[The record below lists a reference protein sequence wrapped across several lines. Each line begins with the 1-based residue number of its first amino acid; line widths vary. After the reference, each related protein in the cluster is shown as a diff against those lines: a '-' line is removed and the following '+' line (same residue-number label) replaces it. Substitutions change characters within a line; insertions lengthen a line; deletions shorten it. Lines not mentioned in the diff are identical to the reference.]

1 MTLLDDDY
9 TESDRWDWDQSD
21 DSQYCQHG
29 TFIGSWWG
37 PDILCGWCEDG
48 ISYVSMRRALKAQA
62 RRALAREA
70 EQLDAAFAN
79 LMESVGYKSSL
90 ATWFTSYIMDHV
102 EPKHPKWVQR
112 EYLTGKRVHR

>member
-1 MTLLDDDY
+1 MTMLDDDY
-9 TESDRWDWDQSD
+9 TEADRWDWDQSD

-48 ISYVSMRRALKAQA
+48 ISYRQMRRWQKAA
-62 RRALAREA
+62 KRREFAQEA
-70 EQLDAAFAN
+70 ERMDAAFAAIR
-79 LMESVGYKSSL
+79 SSTGYSSGL
-90 ATWFTSYIMDHV
+90 ATWFANYIMDHV
-102 EPKHPKWVQR
+102 LPKYPEWVKR